1 VAIASRVSLASR
13 PAQRVHSARVRSQ
26 PEGWRRIAVE
36 ATTHGEASPAGEHS
50 PQAWLTRTLE
60 EILFQIRSLLELSG
74 AAFQVVD
81 AARREIEAAASWF
94 VNQEAQNAFGPIL
107 RRPYEPDRPGVT
119 EAAIEEGHPLL
130 IPRLERWEGA
140 ARLRERLD
148 ERLPGGA
155 ARHTWEWYRRSS
167 FIACPV
173 RTAGGRTLGVLI
185 ISSTEPAPA
194 LGKEDLRVI
203 EVFARLAALALERSE
218 LLAAEAR
225 RAREELLLNRASQ
238 AIATSL
244 DPEAVYQAIVE
255 QAALLTG
262 APMIMLTRA
271 EPGTNELRAVASIG
285 HSRAILENRF
295 TVGDGM
301 IGQVAV
307 TGEPYLSREE
317 DRGSMLGWVL
327 EREGIGSYVHVPI
340 QLGPRLFGVLSAS
353 HTAPGGLDQ
362 AYLARLVAFG
372 RAAAGAIANA
382 LDHQRE
388 RHIVHALTRSFVPGP
403 PPALP
408 GLELGLVYHPVGEEV
423 GGGDFFGAWRL
434 DRGVA
439 VLLGDVA
446 GKGLEV
452 ASLSS
457 MIRFFVEARTWDADC
472 PSEVLRQVNQAL
484 WRRGRGEP
492 PLATAFMAIV
502 TEGKL
507 RYCNAGHE
515 PPLLLRGGG
524 GQEELRATGFPLGVD
539 ENVAYEFGELDFA
552 PGDLLFAATDGLIEA
567 RRDGELYG
575 EARLPKLLDEHAR
588 TSPPGRLVET
598 IRRDVEGWA
607 SRRHDDIVILALR
620 RTTVEVRREP
630 PDAEAGRRLFEEYLG
645 DVRARLHEEWEPT
658 ERIFGNEAEFV
669 EPDGVWLVLYEDG
682 EPVGCAGLRALEPGV
697 VEFKRMFVTSA
708 ARGRG
713 YARRLLTELEAIAVE
728 RGAGRVRLLT
738 TEPLCEA
745 RALYAS
751 AGYEI
756 VGSWLE
762 DEGRH
767 DFLLEKQLP

>member
-1 VAIASRVSLASR
+1 VAIGSRVSLA
-13 PAQRVHSARVRSQ
+13 PAPTQRVDSARVRSHA
-26 PEGWRRIAVE
+26 GGRRIVVV
-36 ATTHGEASPAGEHS
+36 ATTHEEASPGGEHS
-50 PQAWLTRTLE
+50 SQAWLTRTLE

-94 VNQEAQNAFGPIL
+94 VNQEAQDAFGPIL
-107 RRPYEPDRPGVT
+107 RRPYDPDRPGVT
-119 EAAIEEGHPLL
+119 EAAIEEERPLL
-130 IPRLERWEGA
+130 IPRLERWVGA
-140 ARLRERLD
+140 AGHRERVD

-155 ARHTWEWYRRSS
+155 ALHTWEWYRRSS

-194 LGKEDLRVI
+194 LGEEDLRVI

-225 RAREELLLNRASQ
+225 RAQEELLLNRASQ

-244 DPEAVYQAIVE
+244 DPDAVYQAIVE

-262 APMIMLTRA
+262 APMILLTRA
-271 EPGTNELRAVASIG
+271 EPGTNELRAVAALG
-285 HSRAILENRF
+285 HSRRVLATPF
-295 TVGDGM
+295 TVGNGLIGM
-301 IGQVAV
+301 VAV
-307 TGEPYLSREE
+307 TGEPYLFRER
-317 DRGSMLGWVL
+317 DRDQTLEWVMQGERVGSFA
-327 EREGIGSYVHVPI
+327 HVPI

-353 HTAPGGLDQ
+353 HPAPTGLDE
-362 AYLARLVAFG
+362 AYLARLVAFA

-382 LDHQRE
+382 LDHARE

-408 GLELGLVYHPVGEEV
+408 GFELGLVYHPVGEEV

-434 DRGVA
+434 EGGVA

-484 WRRGRGEP
+484 WRRGRGDP

-502 TEGKL
+502 KDGRL

-515 PPLLLRGGG
+515 PPILLRAGR
-524 GQEELRATGFPLGVD
+524 GQDELRATGFPLGVD
-539 ENVAYEFGELDFA
+539 ENVAYESRELEFA
-552 PGDLLFAATDGLIEA
+552 PGDVLFAATDGLIEA
-567 RRDGELYG
+567 RRDGALFG
-575 EARLPKLLDEHAR
+575 EARLPELLEAHGR
-588 TSPPGRLVET
+588 TTPPERLVNT
-598 IRRDVEGWA
+598 IRREVEAWA

-620 RTTVEVRREP
+620 RTVVEVRREP
-630 PDAEAGRRLFEEYLG
+630 PDGAAGRRLFEEYLG
-645 DVRARLHEEWEPT
+645 DVSARLHEGWEPT
-658 ERIFGNEAEFV
+658 ERIFGNEGEFA
-669 EPDGVWLVLYEDG
+669 EPDGVWLVLYEDR
-682 EPVGCAGLRALEPGV
+682 EAVGCAGMRTLEPGV
-697 VEFKRMFVTSA
+697 VEFKRMFVTPG

-713 YARRLLTELEAIAVE
+713 YARRLLTELEAIAIE
-728 RGAGRVRLLT
+728 RGATSVRLLT

-751 AGYEI
+751 AGYE
-756 VGSWLE
+756 VLRSWSE

-767 DFLLEKQLP
+767 DFLLEKQLA